1 MSKLINMDVFGGNS
15 SNISVDL
22 RHPADCPF
30 MMAFLNIAEHNSV
43 MTPAEESRLTAA
55 LDLLQKNMHD
65 RGTLIVAL
73 PDWEFERTR
82 LKGDFS
88 V

>member
-1 MSKLINMDVFGGNS
+1 MQKTTTVAEHKRKASEMRTMEEVSKRARPIMSN

-43 MTPAEESRLTAA
+43 MTSAEESRLTA
-55 LDLLQKNMHD
+55 
-65 RGTLIVAL
+65 
-73 PDWEFERTR
+73 
-82 LKGDFS
+82 
-88 V
+88 